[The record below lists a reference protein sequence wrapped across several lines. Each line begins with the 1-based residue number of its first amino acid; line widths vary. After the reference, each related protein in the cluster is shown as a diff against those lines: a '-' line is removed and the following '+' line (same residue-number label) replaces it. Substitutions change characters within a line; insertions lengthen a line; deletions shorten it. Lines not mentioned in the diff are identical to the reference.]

1 MQGVWEAPWP
11 RPHHS
16 SRLGCLE
23 LAPLSVCSSCPSPPP
38 HWVAHCYCYSGR
50 CLFSHGSSLVTCLV
64 TSPLGQHGI
73 SLLQEM
79 HLPRLS
85 DLSHPALGRGHPEG
99 SRMGMASS
107 VGMNAWPLLGEAA
120 SAHEGAQGKLPDLL
134 GSRCPYRPQET
145 LSSLRLK

>member
-1 MQGVWEAPWP
+1 MWEAPWR

-16 SRLGCLE
+16 CRLGCLG
-23 LAPLSVCSSCPSPPP
+23 LAPLSMCSSPPP
-38 HWVAHCYCYSGR
+38 HCVARCYRYSGQ
-50 CLFSHGSSLVTCLV
+50 CLFFHGSSLATCLV

-73 SLLQEM
+73 SLRQEV

-107 VGMNAWPLLGEAA
+107 VGMNAWPLPGEAA

-134 GSRCPYRPQET
+134 GSQCPYHPQET
-145 LSSLRLK
+145 LSSERLK